1 MSYGCVIYT
10 AAVHVVSDL
19 TMRQVHLDAIL
30 TRVLEL
36 CCGGGWV
43 GFGSLLLELSQLVI
57 ALRLIMSGDVELNPG
72 PLDGEQLFSCILT
85 SLGGSGM

>member
-1 MSYGCVIYT
+1 MLPYADTEINNRHFVVSYGCVIYT
-10 AAVHVVSDL
+10 TAVHVVSDL

-43 GFGSLLLELSQLVI
+43 GFGSLLLCLLYTSPSPRDATLSRMPSS
-57 ALRLIMSGDVELNPG
+57 A
-72 PLDGEQLFSCILT
+72 
-85 SLGGSGM
+85 